1 MININNSD
9 QNRPVALSAKNV
21 GKHFKIY
28 KDKPMTL
35 KDRMLSFVKK
45 SYDEFWAIKD
55 VTLDIYKGEAV
66 GLIGHNGCGKSTLLK
81 LFTRIIYPEKGE
93 IIVNGKV
100 SSLLEL
106 GAGFH
111 PDFTGRENIY
121 TNASIFGLKKSEI
134 DKISEDIIRFSEL
147 GEFID
152 NPVRT
157 YSSGM
162 YMRLAFSVAIHV
174 NPEIL
179 LIDEILAVGDSNFQK
194 KCLDKITEFKKNGVT
209 IVIVSHDLGTIER
222 ICDKAVWLDG
232 GVIREQGKPKKVVNA
247 YLAQMAENQN
257 DKVFRE
263 IDIVGS
269 DDDITLETDIKEEIP
284 EEKTRWGNKNIEI
297 TSVRL
302 LDKNGAERSVF
313 DVEAAMDIEISFKLN
328 KPVDEVGFGIGIFG
342 TDGIQRYGTK
352 TFIDDFPLDIDKNG
366 KIIFSIER
374 LGLIEGS
381 YWLDAAAHDRMG
393 TPYDYILKSAEFYTA
408 SNIKDVGMTRFPHEW
423 KIQF

>member
-1 MININNSD
+1 MEK
-9 QNRPVALSAKNV
+9 PVVISAKNV

-35 KDRMLSFVKK
+35 KDRTLSFVKK
-45 SYDEFWAIKD
+45 SYDEFWALKD
-55 VTLDIYKGEAV
+55 VSIDIHKGEAI

-81 LFTRIIYPEKGE
+81 LFTRIIYPEKGT
-93 IIVNGKV
+93 ITVTGQV

-121 TNASIFGLKKSEI
+121 TNASIFGMKKKEI
-134 DKISEDIIRFSEL
+134 DNMLEDIIDFSEL

-222 ICDKAVWLDG
+222 ICDKAVWLDSG
-232 GVIREQGKPKKVVNA
+232 IIRKQGAPKQVVNA

-263 IDIVGS
+263 IDIVDS
-269 DDDITLETDIKEEIP
+269 DEDITLKTEHEEAEVI
-284 EEKTRWGNKNIEI
+284 EEKNRWGNRDIEI
-297 TSVRL
+297 TEVEI
-302 LDKNGAERSVF
+302 LDKKGEHRAVF
-313 DVEAAMDIEISFKLN
+313 NVEDGMDIVIHYKVN
-328 KPVDEVGFGIGIFG
+328 KSVPEVCFGIGIFG
-342 TDGIQRYGTK
+342 TDGVQRYGTN
-352 TFIDDFPLDIDKNG
+352 TYLDGEKCSIKENG
-366 KIIFSIER
+366 KVIFEIDR
-374 LGLIEGS
+374 IGLIEGS
-381 YWLDAAAHDRMG
+381 YWIDIAAHDERG
-393 TPYDYILKSAEFYTA
+393 TPYDYILKKAEFFTA
-408 SNIKDVGMTRFPHEW
+408 SPIKDVGAFRPSHKWTIE
-423 KIQF
+423 

>member
-1 MININNSD
+1 MEEKPIVI
-9 QNRPVALSAKNV
+9 SAKNV

-35 KDRMLSFVKK
+35 KDRTLSIVKK
-45 SYDEFWAIKD
+45 SYEEFWALKD
-55 VTLDIYKGEAV
+55 INIDIHKGEAI

-81 LFTRIIYPEKGE
+81 LFTRIIYPEKGT
-93 IIVNGKV
+93 IAITGQV

-121 TNASIFGLKKSEI
+121 TNASIFGMKKKEI
-134 DKISEDIIRFSEL
+134 DGLLNDIIDFSEL

-174 NPEIL
+174 KPEIL

-222 ICDKAVWLDG
+222 ICDKAVWLDDG
-232 GVIREQGKPKKVVNA
+232 IIKKQGVPKLVVNA
-247 YLAQMAENQN
+247 YLEQMAQNQN
-257 DKVFRE
+257 DKVFRD
-263 IDIVGS
+263 IDIVG
-269 DDDITLETDIKEEIP
+269 DDDNSAEKAENVEEHQEEIP
-284 EEKTRWGNKNIEI
+284 EANRWGNRNIEI
-297 TSVRL
+297 TEVAL
-302 LDKNGAERSVF
+302 LDKDNKQRAVF
-313 DVEAAMDIEISFKLN
+313 NVEDSMDIVISYKVN
-328 KPVDEVGFGIGIFG
+328 KPVPEVCFGIGFFG
-342 TDGIQRYGTK
+342 TDGVQQYGTN
-352 TFIDDFPLDIDKNG
+352 TYIDGEALELKDSG
-366 KIIFSIER
+366 KITCSIDR

-381 YWLDAAAHDRMG
+381 YWIDIAAHDERG
-393 TPYDYILKSAEFYTA
+393 TPFDYILKMAEFYTA
-408 SNIKDVGMTRFPHEW
+408 SPIKDVGTSRPPHKW
-423 KIQF
+423 HID